1 MPHYRRVY
9 MPGGWYFFT
18 VVSFERRPIL
28 TTAVGLKSLR
38 IALDTTKSRHP
49 FTTVAWVVL
58 PDHLH
63 CIWQLP
69 ESDADY
75 STRWRLIKTYF
86 TREYLRALVVTTQ
99 EVTPSRARHREKAV
113 WQRRFWEHCIRDD
126 EDLRRHINYIHF
138 NPVKHGFVTEATDW
152 RQSSIH
158 RPEYLETT
166 QMRDFDEEEISVL
179 EPE

>member
-18 VVSFERRPIL
+18 VVTFERRPIL
-28 TTAVGLKSLR
+28 TTTIGVKSLR
-38 IALDTTKSRHP
+38 HAIDTTRTRYP

-69 ESDADY
+69 ENDSDF

-86 TREYLRALVVTTQ
+86 TREYLRSSGVVNL
-99 EVTPSRARHREKAV
+99 EVNPSRTRQREKAV

-126 EDLRRHINYIHF
+126 EDLRRHISYIHL
-138 NPVKHGFVTEATDW
+138 NPVKHGFVTQATDW
-152 RQSSIH
+152 RYSSIH
-158 RPEYLETT
+158 RPEYLEMF
-166 QMRDFDEEEISVL
+166 QARGVDEEEISVM